1 MDILVDPEKSQTE
14 NLMYLLEQARIPQ
27 TVKNDIEGYSCLARD
42 KTINGKSYNTELH
55 LHILPNSPTHL
66 REKNSYAES
75 NYNRVPLGFPGDN
88 AFGLEHDERTEG
100 LVDFSNRTLMNEKLA
115 EKINRHPKF
124 SQESKFPFRVEVAED
139 FRSMTVFPSLASPC
153 YYGSKQYR
161 FNVRE
166 MVSINSIPTQ
176 IYVSRHFFPK
186 AKNQLIGSFYGGW
199 TFNWHFPS
207 NEYQDNTGFRIERA
221 YSLDGRFTGNESV
234 KEFFIKMLNLKNNIE
249 PFNNKPF
256 LIQDIDIEEQYIP
269 AIQTKVANFVKDP
282 AIHTATWDYTLDGF
296 WVGNIWKRGAAIVG
310 EDDIIG
316 YRVFYCDDGKNHGF
330 KSMVLQLHIGSVF
343 IRFLK
348 ETNREPGK
356 RFTMRNIAGI
366 DNGIPVGG
374 NVEFIFTKHLNK
386 PYIDTNVFR
395 NYAGIVCKLE
405 ALNGQSTTK
414 ENMWVKKFFFETIFK
429 EFNEWLFSKFNIRL
443 DPNHQTSDFLSDI
456 KINDPNNYT
465 GLKNLYNTED
475 SDYFTM
481 DRLTNNGHM
490 FVAGWFGVLFKRV
503 V

>member
-75 NYNRVPLGFPGDN
+75 NYNRVPIGFPGDN

-124 SQESKFPFRVEVAED
+124 SQESKFPFRVEVSED

-153 YYGSKQYR
+153 YYGSKQYNFR
-161 FNVRE
+161 VIE

-199 TFNWHFPS
+199 TFDWHFPS
-207 NEYQDNTGFRIERA
+207 NEYQDNSGFRIERG
-221 YSLDGRFTGNESV
+221 YSLDSRFTGNESV
-234 KEFFIKMLNLKNNIE
+234 KEFFLKLLNLKNNID
-249 PFNNKPF
+249 PYKGKPY

-269 AIQTKVANFVKDP
+269 AIQTKLLNFVKDP
-282 AIHTATWDYTLDGF
+282 NIHMSTYDWRNDGF
-296 WVGNIWKRGAAIVG
+296 WVNNIWKRGAAIIG
-310 EDDIIG
+310 EDDIFG
-316 YRVFYCDDGKNHGF
+316 YRVFYCDDGKYHRF
-330 KSMVLQLHIGSVF
+330 KSIVLQLHIGSAF
-343 IRFLK
+343 LRFLK
-348 ETNREPGK
+348 ETNREVGK
-356 RFTMRNIAGI
+356 PFTIKNVAGI
-366 DNGIPVGG
+366 NNGIAVGAD
-374 NVEFIFTKHLNK
+374 VSLKFTKHLNK
-386 PYIDTNVFR
+386 DYINSNDFTVYN
-395 NYAGIVCKLE
+395 GIMCKFE
-405 ALNGQSTTK
+405 ALNGQPTTDDNPWLK
-414 ENMWVKKFFFETIFK
+414 DLFYATIFK
-429 EFNEWLFSKFNIRL
+429 EFNEWLFSKFNIKLVERFIT
-443 DPNHQTSDFLSDI
+443 NRIVSEI
-456 KINDPNNYT
+456 KNINLKDYNS
-465 GLKNLYNTED
+465 LKNLYSVED
-475 SDYFTM
+475 SDRVTINY
-481 DRLTNNGHM
+481 LPSNGHM
-490 FVAGWFGVLFKRV
+490 FVIGTFGVLFKRV

>member
-75 NYNRVPLGFPGDN
+75 NYNRVPVGFPGDN
-88 AFGLEHDERTEG
+88 TFGLEHDERTEG

-153 YYGSKQYR
+153 YYGSKQYNFR
-161 FNVRE
+161 VIE

-186 AKNQLIGSFYGGW
+186 AKNQLIGTFYGGW
-199 TFNWHFPS
+199 TFDWHFPS
-207 NEYQDNTGFRIERA
+207 NEYQDNSGFRIERA
-221 YSLDGRFTGNESV
+221 YSLDSRFTGNESV
-234 KEFFIKMLNLKNNIE
+234 KEFFLKVLNLKNNID
-249 PFNNKPF
+249 PYKGKPY
-256 LIQDIDIEEQYIP
+256 LIQDIDLEEQYVP
-269 AIQTKVANFVKDP
+269 AIQTKVINFVKDP
-282 AIHTATWDYTLDGF
+282 AIRTATWDYTLDGF

-395 NYAGIVCKLE
+395 NYVGIVCKLE
-405 ALNGQSTTK
+405 ALNGQPTTK

>member
-75 NYNRVPLGFPGDN
+75 NYNRVPIGFPGDN
-88 AFGLEHDERTEG
+88 SFGLEHDERTEG

-161 FNVRE
+161 FRVIE

-176 IYVSRHFFPK
+176 IYVSRHLFPK
-186 AKNQLIGSFYGGW
+186 AKNQLIGTFYGGW

-207 NEYQDNTGFRIERA
+207 NEYQDNNGFRIERA
-221 YSLDGRFTGNESV
+221 YSLDGRFTGSESI

-249 PFNNKPF
+249 PFNNKPY

-405 ALNGQSTTK
+405 ALNGQPTTK

-481 DRLTNNGHM
+481 DRLTNNSHM

>member
-42 KTINGKSYNTELH
+42 KTINGKQYNTELH

-75 NYNRVPLGFPGDN
+75 NYNRVPIGFPGDN

-115 EKINRHPKF
+115 EKINRYPKF

-186 AKNQLIGSFYGGW
+186 AKNQLIGSFYGSW

-221 YSLDGRFTGNESV
+221 YSLDGRFTGDESV

-256 LIQDIDIEEQYIP
+256 LIQDIDTEEQYIP
-269 AIQTKVANFVKDP
+269 AITTKVVNFVKDP
-282 AIHTATWDYTLDGF
+282 AIKISVYDYTLDGF
-296 WVGNIWKRGAAIVG
+296 WVNSIWKRGAAIIG

-316 YRVFYCDDGKNHGF
+316 YRVFYCDDGKYHGF
-330 KSMVLQLHIGSVF
+330 KSIILQLHIGSAF

-356 RFTMRNIAGI
+356 RFTMKNIAGI
-366 DNGIPVGG
+366 NNGLAVGAD
-374 NVEFIFTKHLNK
+374 IQLQFTKHLNK
-386 PYIDTNVFR
+386 PYINTNEFR
-395 NYAGIVCKLE
+395 DYAGIVCKLE
-405 ALNGQSTTK
+405 AFNGQPTTK
-414 ENMWVKKFFFETIFK
+414 ENMWVKDFFFATIFK
-429 EFNEWLFSKFNIRL
+429 EFNEWIYSRFNIRVNPGYL
-443 DPNHQTSDFLSDI
+443 TNGYLSYI
-456 KINDPNNYT
+456 KETNPRNYT
-465 GLKNLYNTED
+465 GLKNLYNTQD
-475 SDYFTM
+475 SDFFTM
-481 DRLTNNGHM
+481 NSLSNNDHM
-490 FVAGWFGVLFKRV
+490 FIAGYFGVLFKSV

>member
-42 KTINGKSYNTELH
+42 KTINGKQYNTELH

-75 NYNRVPLGFPGDN
+75 NYNRVPVGFPGDN
-88 AFGLEHDERTEG
+88 TFGLEHDERTEG

-124 SQESKFPFRVEVAED
+124 SQESKFPFRVEVSED

-186 AKNQLIGSFYGGW
+186 AKNQLIGTFYGGW

-221 YSLDGRFTGNESV
+221 YSLDDRFTGNESV
-234 KEFFIKMLNLKNNIE
+234 KEFFIKVLNLKNNME
-249 PFNNKPF
+249 PFNNKPY
-256 LIQDIDIEEQYIP
+256 LIQDIDIEEQYIS
-269 AIQTKVANFVKDP
+269 AIQTKVINFVKDP
-282 AIHTATWDYTLDGF
+282 AIKAAVWDYTLDGF
-296 WVGNIWKRGAAIVG
+296 WVNNIWKRGAAIVG

-316 YRVFYCDDGKNHGF
+316 YRVFYCDDNKHHGF
-330 KSMVLQLHIGSVF
+330 KSILLQLHIGSVF
-343 IRFLK
+343 LRFLK

-356 RFTMRNIAGI
+356 SFTMKNIAGI

-374 NVEFIFTKHLNK
+374 NIELRFTKHLNK
-386 PYIDTNVFR
+386 SYINTNEFR

-405 ALNGQSTTK
+405 ALNGQPTTK

-429 EFNEWLFSKFNIRL
+429 EFNEWLYSKFNIRIYS
-443 DPNHQTSDFLSDI
+443 DYQTYGFLSEI
-456 KINDPNNYT
+456 KVSDPSNYT
-465 GLKNLYNTED
+465 SLKNLYNTED

-481 DRLTNNGHM
+481 NRLPNQHM
-490 FVAGWFGVLFKRV
+490 FVAGFLGMLFKSKV
-503 V
+503 

>member
-1 MDILVDPEKSQTE
+1 MAILVDPEKSQTE
-14 NLMYLLEQARIPQ
+14 NLMYLLEQANIPQ

-42 KTINGKSYNTELH
+42 KTINGKQYNTELH

-75 NYNRVPLGFPGDN
+75 NYNRVPIGFPGDN
-88 AFGLEHDERTEG
+88 TFGLEHDERTEG

-186 AKNQLIGSFYGGW
+186 AKNQLIGTFYGGW

-221 YSLDGRFTGNESV
+221 YSLDDRFTGNESV
-234 KEFFIKMLNLKNNIE
+234 KEFFIKVLNLKNNME
-249 PFNNKPF
+249 PFNNKSY
-256 LIQDIDIEEQYIP
+256 LIQDIDIEEQYIS
-269 AIQTKVANFVKDP
+269 AIQTKVINFVKDP
-282 AIHTATWDYTLDGF
+282 AIKAAVWDYTLDGF
-296 WVGNIWKRGAAIVG
+296 WVNNIWKRGAAIVG

-316 YRVFYCDDGKNHGF
+316 YRVFYCDDNKHHGF
-330 KSMVLQLHIGSVF
+330 KSILLQLHIGSVF
-343 IRFLK
+343 LRFLK

-356 RFTMRNIAGI
+356 SFTMKNIAGI

-374 NVEFIFTKHLNK
+374 NIELRFTKHLNK
-386 PYIDTNVFR
+386 SYINTNEFR

-405 ALNGQSTTK
+405 ALNGQPTTK

-429 EFNEWLFSKFNIRL
+429 EFNEWLYSKFNIRIYP
-443 DPNHQTSDFLSDI
+443 DYQTYGFLSEI
-456 KINDPNNYT
+456 KVSDPSNYT

-481 DRLTNNGHM
+481 NGLPNRHM
-490 FVAGWFGVLFKRV
+490 FVAGFLGMLFKSKV
-503 V
+503 

>member
-1 MDILVDPEKSQTE
+1 MAILVDPEKSQTD
-14 NLMYLLEQARIPQ
+14 NLMYLLEQANIPQ

-66 REKNSYAES
+66 REKNAYAES
-75 NYNRVPLGFPGDN
+75 NYNRVPLGFPGDTS
-88 AFGLEHDERTEG
+88 FRLEHDERTEG
-100 LVDFSNRTLMNEKLA
+100 LVDFSNRTAMNEKLA

-124 SQESKFPFRVEVAED
+124 SQEDRFPFRVEVSED

-153 YYGSKQYR
+153 YYGSKQYG

-176 IYVSRHFFPK
+176 IYVSRYFFPK
-186 AKNQLIGSFYGGW
+186 AKNQLIGSFFGGW

-207 NEYQDNTGFRIERA
+207 NEYQDNSGFRIERA

-269 AIQTKVANFVKDP
+269 AITTKVVNFVKDP
-282 AIHTATWDYTLDGF
+282 AIKTSVYDYTLDGF
-296 WVGNIWKRGAAIVG
+296 WVNNIWKRGAAIVG

-316 YRVFYCDDGKNHGF
+316 YRVFYCDDGKYHGF
-330 KSMVLQLHIGSVF
+330 KSIILQLHICSAF

-356 RFTMRNIAGI
+356 RFTMKNVAGI
-366 DNGIPVGG
+366 NNGLAVGAD
-374 NVEFIFTKHLNK
+374 IQLQFTKHLNK
-386 PYIDTNVFR
+386 PYIDTNEFR
-395 NYAGIVCKLE
+395 DYAGIVCKLE
-405 ALNGQSTTK
+405 AFNGQPTTK
-414 ENMWVKKFFFETIFK
+414 ENMWVKDFFFATIFK
-429 EFNEWLFSKFNIRL
+429 EFNEWIYSRFNIRV
-443 DPNHQTSDFLSDI
+443 NTSPYTSEYLSYI
-456 KINDPNNYT
+456 KETNPRNYT
-465 GLKNLYNTED
+465 GLKNLYNTQD
-475 SDYFTM
+475 SDYFSMSTLSKN
-481 DRLTNNGHM
+481 DHM
-490 FVAGWFGVLFKRV
+490 FIAGLFGVLFKSV